1 MIRAGVD
8 VAKVLTLKQIGTMPE
23 EPDVTKSSEVRVQ
36 KMMEDLQTR
45 DSQVVPVIHGDVG
58 GLTKPTELFD
68 AYTISVDE
76 PEHLNKLMGK
86 LRSQLKG
93 NT

>member
-8 VAKVLTLKQIGTMPE
+8 VAKVLTFKQIGTMPE

-36 KMMEDLQTR
+36 KRMEELQPR
-45 DSQVVPVIHGDVG
+45 SSQPVPVIHGDVG
-58 GLTKPTELFD
+58 GLTKPTEVFD
-68 AYTISVDE
+68 VYTVSVEE

-86 LRSQLKG
+86 LKNQLKG